1 MKQTNPVFHRQPAV
15 QRKLCGSPA
24 EECRSFPSDTRT
36 PPLLVRERLFYASV
50 RLRFQQIIKP
60 EVKFEMPSEKVMQAK
75 QAKVEAL
82 TEQLKNAAACVLVD
96 YKGITVADDTKLRK
110 ELREAGVSYSVQ
122 KNTLIRLAMH
132 NIGYEQFDSVL
143 EGTTAIAISEND
155 QTAAARILGDFAE
168 KSNGAFSLKAGFV
181 DGEFYDAD
189 SVKKLSK
196 IPSKE
201 VLLAQLLGS
210 LQGPMQK
217 LAATLQALVDKKNE
231 EAA

>member
-1 MKQTNPVFHRQPAV
+1 
-15 QRKLCGSPA
+15 
-24 EECRSFPSDTRT
+24 
-36 PPLLVRERLFYASV
+36 
-50 RLRFQQIIKP
+50 
-60 EVKFEMPSEKVMQAK
+60 MPSEKVLQAK
-75 QAKVEAL
+75 QEKVNAL

-96 YKGITVADDTKLRK
+96 YKGITVEDDTKLRK

-122 KNTLIRLAMH
+122 KNTLIRIAMH
-132 NIGYEQFDSVL
+132 NIGFEQFDSVL
-143 EGTTAIAISEND
+143 EGTTAIATCEGD
-155 QTAAARILGDFAE
+155 QTVAARILGDFAE

-189 SVKKLSK
+189 GVKALSK
-196 IPSKE
+196 IPSKDI
-201 VLLAQLLGS
+201 LLAQLVGS